1 MTELV
6 GPQHRPSDPAPL
18 RLHLVGGKVVGGDAT
33 TAEGSVDE
41 EQRASAGRRGSR
53 APPLRC
59 RMSLGDVTWRK
70 GLRSRLPWPGAGC
83 KGGAGPEE
91 EADAVRRRTSE
102 PALPPPVAQRS
113 ATMRMG
119 RQKLD
124 EDAIEESEIGDRWN
138 FFWEFPVCH

>member
-1 MTELV
+1 M
-6 GPQHRPSDPAPL
+6 
-18 RLHLVGGKVVGGDAT
+18 GGGAT

-53 APPLRC
+53 APPL
-59 RMSLGDVTWRK
+59 MSLGDVTWRK

-91 EADAVRRRTSE
+91 AVDAVCRCTSE
-102 PALPPPVAQRS
+102 PALPPPAAQRS

-119 RQKLD
+119 QLATRMGRAATRMQRPETMRMRMGRQKTD
-124 EDAIEESEIGDRWN
+124 EDAVEEGEIGDR
-138 FFWEFPVCH
+138 